1 MLTTLYVRDLAVVA
15 EAEIELGPGMTVVTG
30 ETGAGKSL
38 LVDALLLLTGVR
50 DDADLVRAGAPRAE
64 VSAEFALD
72 EHSAA
77 RRWLQ
82 EHDLDDG
89 PACRIRR
96 VLVAGGGSRA
106 WINGRPA
113 ALAQLEALGA
123 HLLEIHGQH
132 EHQALLH
139 RDHQLALLD
148 AFGNHA
154 RPVEQVRKLARR
166 MRELEADARVLGE
179 DGAREPRLDMLA
191 HECAELERWA
201 LPPARYMELEAE
213 QRRLGHAER
222 LIGGATTLAE
232 MIEGDDGL
240 RIRLARAV
248 SELAKLGELDTELLA
263 WREMLGSALIQVEEV
278 GRSLSRYAQAR
289 DLDPG
294 RLAEVDAH
302 LQHLHDLARKHRT
315 SAEALVTTLERLRDE
330 HDALASAG
338 AKIDAL
344 ALERR
349 ALLAE
354 YSSCAAQLTEARQ
367 AAARLLSTQ
376 VSALMDQLGMTGGRL
391 EVALEPLPDE
401 GIDANGRERC
411 DFLIS
416 TNPGQ
421 PPKPLRRIA
430 SGGELAR
437 ISLALEVALLGL
449 DEVGCMVFDEVD
461 SGIGGGVAE
470 TVGRKLR
477 ALGQVRQVLCV
488 THLPQVAAQG
498 HAHLKV
504 SKQSDDRGT
513 RTQIEPLDTEGRREE
528 LARMLGGLSITRE
541 TRAHARTM
549 LERAQTRD

>member
-38 LVDALLLLTGVR
+38 LVDALLLLTGAR
-50 DDADLVRAGAPRAE
+50 ADADLVRAGAPRAE
-64 VSAEFALD
+64 VSAEFALA

-77 RRWLQ
+77 RQWLQ
-82 EHDLDDG
+82 EHELDDG
-89 PACRIRR
+89 PACRLRR

-113 ALAQLEALGA
+113 AIAQLEALGA
-123 HLLEIHGQH
+123 RLLEIHGQH

-154 RPVEQVRKLARR
+154 RLVDQVRMVASR
-166 MRELEADARVLGE
+166 MRDLEADARALGD
-179 DGAREPRLDMLA
+179 DGTRESRLAMLA
-191 HECAELERWA
+191 HQCAELERWA
-201 LPPARYMELEAE
+201 LPPERHRELEAE

-222 LIGGATTLAE
+222 LIGGATALAE

-240 RIRLARAV
+240 RVRLARAV
-248 SELAKLGELDTELLA
+248 SELAKLGELDPELLA
-263 WREMLGSALIQVEEV
+263 WREMLGSALIQAEEV

-289 DLDPG
+289 DLDPA

-315 SAEALVTTLERLRDE
+315 GAEALVATLDQLREE
-330 HDALASAG
+330 HDALASSG

-344 ALERR
+344 ALERK
-349 ALLAE
+349 ALRAE
-354 YSSCAAQLTEARQ
+354 YNTSAAQLTTARR
-367 AAARLLSTQ
+367 AAARLLGTQ
-376 VSALMDQLGMTGGRL
+376 VAALMDQLGMAGGTL
-391 EVALEPLPDE
+391 EVALEALPDDA
-401 GIDANGRERC
+401 IDGNGRERC

-437 ISLALEVALLGL
+437 ISLALEVAMLGL

-504 SKQSDDRGT
+504 SKSSDERGT

-549 LERAQTRD
+549 LERAQTDD